1 MASSKWGFGF
11 TFAIVLATASAAAVA
26 QQTDQTAHAEFMRR
40 VDAAAKAACPQ
51 VDSAGRAYRW
61 NTNDTS
67 CKGKEAD
74 GGLEQPPGVIAAVRT
89 KSTIRTPRV
98 IPD

>member
-1 MASSKWGFGF
+1 L
-11 TFAIVLATASAAAVA
+11 AIVLAAASAAAVA
-26 QQTDQTAHAEFMRR
+26 QQADQTAHAELMRR
-40 VDAAAKAACPQ
+40 ADAAAKAACPQ
-51 VDSAGRAYRW
+51 VDSAGRTYRW

-67 CKGKEAD
+67 CAAKEAD

-89 KSTIRTPRV
+89 NDTARTNGTIRTTRV